1 MNAGSLVAL
10 FMLGTLFA
18 LWLVASI
25 RAREQLSSQRHLGG
39 CRNAAQE
46 IFFTCLA
53 FPAIS
58 VVWSV
63 RTIEYLRYHLWLA
76 ILSLGTAIRSL
87 SKALIRGAGRKWYL
101 LRDRVWRS
109 AKQCDLEMS
118 PLGNYNLYR
127 RPPKPSKLLYIP
139 VEIRE
144 IIVRMSVV
152 HYDVLDCRPTILLR
166 PRKQFRDAMALIR
179 TCHQLYREGRPIVLA
194 CTLFHVWTRSPFYRQ
209 LQAAA
214 WNELTMIHLAAQLNS
229 QHTSRLV
236 AAIRDLNH
244 MNRLREVYLSI
255 WDFIDF
261 ETNEVAVASVFGPL
275 RYRLRDLSLVQV
287 NLICPRT
294 INHRVE
300 RRLKRLIMTGKE
312 IWPID
317 REFGILRSLQG
328 PVTKWRAFIKLQG
341 YQTKRTVGIDGDLVA
356 LPWDGELV

>member
-1 MNAGSLVAL
+1 
-10 FMLGTLFA
+10 
-18 LWLVASI
+18 
-25 RAREQLSSQRHLGG
+25 
-39 CRNAAQE
+39 
-46 IFFTCLA
+46 
-53 FPAIS
+53 
-58 VVWSV
+58 
-63 RTIEYLRYHLWLA
+63 
-76 ILSLGTAIRSL
+76 
-87 SKALIRGAGRKWYL
+87 
-101 LRDRVWRS
+101 
-109 AKQCDLEMS
+109 
-118 PLGNYNLYR
+118 
-127 RPPKPSKLLYIP
+127 
-139 VEIRE
+139 
-144 IIVRMSVV
+144 
-152 HYDVLDCRPTILLR
+152 
-166 PRKQFRDAMALIR
+166 
-179 TCHQLYREGRPIVLA
+179 
-194 CTLFHVWTRSPFYRQ
+194 
-209 LQAAA
+209 
-214 WNELTMIHLAAQLNS
+214 
-229 QHTSRLV
+229 
-236 AAIRDLNH
+236 